1 MFIYIILHSDSTI
14 FRVNIISEC
23 VRIDFHL
30 AKNKNPKR
38 TPKTYVSENYRI
50 FCV

>member
-1 MFIYIILHSDSTI
+1 MLVQF
-14 FRVNIISEC
+14 FRVNIISKC

-38 TPKTYVSENYRI
+38 TPKTYVSKNYRI